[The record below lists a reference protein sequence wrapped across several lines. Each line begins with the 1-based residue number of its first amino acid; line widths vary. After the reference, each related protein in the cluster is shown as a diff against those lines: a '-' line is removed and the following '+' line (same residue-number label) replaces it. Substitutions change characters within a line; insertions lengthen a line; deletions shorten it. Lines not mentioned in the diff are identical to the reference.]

1 MSVAITHT
9 GLPEGV
15 SRRDLVALV
24 DQVGKSAFG
33 LSSTAKKLL
42 CKLISKTSDEDYE
55 PGRICSVWCKSIRLA
70 NELELSPRSINLAEG
85 QLAKAGVV
93 VRETGKRGYRN
104 GDRVGGIIVWACGI
118 NLAPFIERYQELK
131 AAAEA
136 ERLQELADEACRAD
150 IRIIGR
156 QIRESGEV
164 NARDRANEILPDGR
178 TANIRNSARLEEIR
192 DALAGILQAI
202 KREPRRQKTTHGS
215 EETGAHNTEPE
226 SIQES
231 CSDQRAPEREAS
243 GVTVRQALSVATPE
257 FCEIYAAQVRS
268 GWPGLADA
276 ARQLASSQLAIGQK
290 TWGAMCH
297 RRGPEVA
304 ALSIILIDRH
314 DRLHRDHPWR
324 VKKSPGGC
332 FVGLMRNPRNLM
344 RMFRASQ
351 GLAEEHFCTLPQP
364 VETTGQED
372 TGQIGNLIARLMPS
386 FGTRE
391 VRHERN

>member
-1 MSVAITHT
+1 MSAALTHT

-15 SRRDLVALV
+15 SRRDLIALV

-42 CKLISKTSDEDYE
+42 CKLISKTSDEDYG
-55 PGRICSVWCKSIRLA
+55 PGRICSVWCKSKRLA
-70 NELELSPRSINLAEG
+70 IELELSPRSINMAEG

-118 NLAPFIERYQELK
+118 NLAPFIERYKELK

-136 ERLQELADEACRAD
+136 ERLQELADEACLAE
-150 IRIIGR
+150 IRILGR
-156 QIRESGEV
+156 QIRETGGV
-164 NARDRANEILPDGR
+164 DARDRANEILPDGR

-192 DALAGILQAI
+192 DALTGILEAI
-202 KREPRRQKTTHGS
+202 KREPRQQKATHGS
-215 EETGAHNTEPE
+215 EETDAHNTEPE
-226 SIQES
+226 SIQEF
-231 CSDQRAPEREAS
+231 CSEHRAPEGDAP

-257 FCEIYAAQVRS
+257 FLEVYAAQGRR
-268 GWPGLADA
+268 GWSGLADA
-276 ARQLASSQLAIGQK
+276 ARQMATSQLAIGQK

-304 ALSIILIDRH
+304 ALSIILINRH

-324 VKKSPGGC
+324 VKKSSGAC

-351 GLAEEHFCTLPQP
+351 NLAEEHFSKPRQMI
-364 VETTGQED
+364 EASGQD
-372 TGQIGNLIARLMPS
+372 DAGQIGNLISTIMPALTLRGS
-386 FGTRE
+386 
-391 VRHERN
+391 HHD

>member
-1 MSVAITHT
+1 MSAALTHT
-9 GLPEGV
+9 GLPDGV
-15 SRRDLVALV
+15 SRRDLIALV

-42 CKLISKTSDEDYE
+42 CKLITKTSDEDYE
-55 PGRICSVWCKSIRLA
+55 PGRICSVWCKSRRLA
-70 NELELSPRSINLAEG
+70 KELELSPRSINLAEG

-104 GDRVGGIIVWACGI
+104 GDRVGGIIVWACGL

-150 IRIIGR
+150 IKIIGR

-164 NARDRANEILPDGR
+164 DARERANEILPDGR
-178 TANIRNSARLEEIR
+178 TANIRHSARLEEIR
-192 DALAGILQAI
+192 DALASILEAI
-202 KREPRRQKTTHGS
+202 NREPRRQKTAHGS
-215 EETGAHNTEPE
+215 EETDAHNTEPE

-243 GVTVRQALSVATPE
+243 VVTVRQALSVATPE
-257 FCEIYAAQVRS
+257 FLEAYAVQGRS

-276 ARQLASSQLAIGQK
+276 ARQMATSQLAIGQK
-290 TWGAMCH
+290 TWGAMCQQ
-297 RRGPEVA
+297 RGPDVA
-304 ALSIILIDRH
+304 ALSIILINRH
-314 DRLHRDHPWR
+314 NGLHRGHPWR

-332 FVGLMRNPRNLM
+332 FVGLMKNPHNLM

-351 GLAEEHFCTLPQP
+351 NLAEEHFRKPRQRI
-364 VETTGQED
+364 EASGQD
-372 TGQIGNLIARLMPS
+372 DAGQIGNLIAGLMPAL
-386 FGTRE
+386 TR
-391 VRHERN
+391 RGSHRD